1 MRIVVLR
8 DFGKIVKIVE
18 VPSSLSEV
26 SLRSQVAEYNE
37 TQRAAQN
44 ATHFAMV
51 HHVDEDSLLG
61 VVLQMLFEA
70 QSKKT

>member
-8 DFGKIVKIVE
+8 NFGKIVKIVE
-18 VPSSLSEV
+18 VPSNLSEA
-26 SLRSQVAEYNE
+26 SLKAQVAEYNE
-37 TQRAAQN
+37 AQRAAQN
-44 ATHFAMV
+44 ATNFAMV

-70 QSKKT
+70 QKP